1 MTNIKALHAIASR
14 HTIFSTLIALLLCFV
29 AIEVSAQ
36 EDLEE
41 TGTQAQETIMAPI
54 IVDGRWVGQLR
65 GVSSYPA
72 EERAQIAR
80 DQIVSVARD
89 KDFAIE
95 DLVVINEEDRSLIFA
110 GEEILLSIFD
120 MDADIEKLDRHL
132 LAEVTRTKIAEVIQ
146 AYRDDRSP
154 QLLLTNAAYAL
165 ALTAILA
172 LLFWGV
178 RRFFRGLDKW
188 AVAHVQTSLKSI
200 ASKSHQL
207 IQADQVWTLVAGF
220 LGALRVLTLLILVY
234 FYLNTVL
241 GLFPWTRQIALVL
254 LELVLNP
261 LQSLW
266 LGFLRE
272 LPDIVFLVILF
283 LVLRYL
289 LKLTRM
295 FFNGVARGRIKL
307 RDFDPDWAF
316 PTHRIV
322 RFLMIIFAIIIA
334 YPYIPG
340 SDSLA
345 FKGVSV
351 FVGVIFSLGSSSFIS
366 NVVAGLAMTY
376 RGAFKEGDRVRID
389 DVFGDVREIKLMT
402 TRINTLKN
410 ESVVI
415 PNSNILNTNVI
426 NYTVMAAKNGL
437 VLHTTVGIGYDVPW
451 RQVEA
456 MLLLAADRT
465 EGLEKDP
472 KPFVLQNLMG
482 DFAVNYEINAVCVDA
497 DRMVAIKSAL
507 HSNIQDV
514 FNEHDVQ
521 IMSPAY
527 VADPKMA
534 KTVPPKDWYSAP
546 ALKPEEK

>member
-1 MTNIKALHAIASR
+1 MRNIIFCRRTGFLISITILLFAMALNA
-14 HTIFSTLIALLLCFV
+14 
-29 AIEVSAQ
+29 SAQ
-36 EDLEE
+36 QGAKEPGLRADES
-41 TGTQAQETIMAPI
+41 TMATV
-54 IVDGRWVGQLR
+54 IVDGMWIGKVR
-65 GVSSYPA
+65 GISSYSA
-72 EERAQIAR
+72 EDRARLIRNQI
-80 DQIVSVARD
+80 ISVARD
-89 KDFAIE
+89 ETFSTQDLMVVNE
-95 DLVVINEEDRSLIFA
+95 DDRSLIFA
-110 GEEILLSIFD
+110 GDKILLSVFD
-120 MDADIEKLDRHL
+120 MDAEVENLDRKL
-132 LAEVTRTKIAEVIQ
+132 LAEVTRSKVAEVIES
-146 AYRDDRSP
+146 YRRDRSP
-154 QLLLTNAAYAL
+154 KLLLTKAAYAL
-165 ALTAILA
+165 ALTAVLA
-172 LLFWGV
+172 LLFWGI
-178 RRFFRGLDKW
+178 RRFFKRLDKW
-188 AVAHVQTSLKSI
+188 AVAHVQTSLENI

-207 IQADQVWTLVAGF
+207 IQADQAWTLVAGF
-220 LGALRVLTLLILVY
+220 LSALRVFTLLILVY
-234 FYLNTVL
+234 SYLNTVL
-241 GLFPWTRQIALVL
+241 GLFPWTRQFALTLFSLVL
-254 LELVLNP
+254 DP
-261 LQSLW
+261 LKSLW
-266 LGFLRE
+266 FGFLRE
-272 LPDIVFLVILF
+272 LPDLVFIIILF
-283 LVLRYL
+283 VVLRYI
-289 LKLTRM
+289 LKLTRL
-295 FFNGVARGRIKL
+295 FFNGVRRGRIKL
-307 RDFDPDWAF
+307 RDFDPDWAL

-322 RFLMIIFAIIIA
+322 RFLIIVFAIIIA

-410 ESVVI
+410 ESVVV

-426 NYTVMAAKNGL
+426 NYTMMAARRGL

-482 DFAVNYEINAVCVDA
+482 DFAVNYEINAVCIDA
-497 DRMVAIKSAL
+497 KRMVAIRSDL

-514 FNEHDVQ
+514 FNEHGVQ

-527 VADPKMA
+527 VSDPQNA
-534 KTVPPKDWYSAP
+534 KVVAPEDWYAAPASAP
-546 ALKPEEK
+546 EKK

>member
-322 RFLMIIFAIIIA
+322 RFLMIMFAIIIA